1 MRVLDRAQL
10 LEPFLEKEVS
20 EAIGVMKSNSAPGP
34 NGFTVIFFKK
44 LWLWIKDEIMKMV
57 HVFNNNML
65 DLQRLN
71 FGGDYSGS

>member
-34 NGFTVIFFKK
+34 HQGPMGSQSSFLRNYDRG
-44 LWLWIKDEIMKMV
+44 LRM
-57 HVFNNNML
+57 
-65 DLQRLN
+65 RL
-71 FGGDYSGS
+71 